1 MPWPIIFKEE
11 FTVLN
16 ELKVFSGNSNLP
28 LAREICGHLTV
39 PLSKAEV
46 KTFSDGE
53 IMVEIGEN
61 VRGRDVFVV
70 QSTCQP
76 SNHNLMEL
84 LVMVDALKRASAARI
99 TAVIPYFGY
108 ARQDRKVAP
117 RTPITSKLIADLITT
132 AGTQRVLCVDLH
144 AGQIQGFFN
153 IPVDHL
159 YAAPVVLDDIKSRF
173 NEQVVV
179 VSPDAGGTERA
190 RAFAKRLNAGL
201 AIIDKRRSGPNVSE
215 VMHIIGEVKNKTCVI
230 VDDMIDTAGTLCQ
243 AASALKKHGAGD
255 VYATA
260 THPVLSG
267 PALERI
273 NGSELKE
280 VLITNTIPTEQK
292 AQQCPRLRVISVAQL
307 LAEAIRRIHGDESVS
322 SLFV

>member
-1 MPWPIIFKEE
+1 MLK
-11 FTVLN
+11 
-16 ELKVFSGNSNLP
+16 ELKVFTGNANPALAQEICDHLSVP
-28 LAREICGHLTV
+28 LA
-39 PLSKAEV
+39 KASV
-46 KTFSDGE
+46 KSFSDGE
-53 IMVEIGEN
+53 IMVEIKEN

-70 QSTCQP
+70 QPTCQP
-76 SNHNLMEL
+76 SNQNLMEL
-84 LVMVDALKRASAARI
+84 LVMIDALKRASAARI

-117 RTPITSKLIADLITT
+117 RTPITSKLVADLITT
-132 AGTQRVLCVDLH
+132 AGAQRVLCVDLH

-173 NEQVVV
+173 SGEVVV

-201 AIIDKRRSGPNVSE
+201 AIIDKRRSAANVSE
-215 VMHIIGEVKNKTCVI
+215 VMHIIGDVDGKTCII

-243 AASALKKHGAGD
+243 AATALKAHGAGD
-255 VYATA
+255 VHATA
-260 THPVLSG
+260 THAVLSG

-273 NGSELKE
+273 NASSLKE
-280 VLITNTIPTEQK
+280 VLISNTIPAEAK
-292 AQQCPRLRVISVAQL
+292 VIECPRLRIISVAKL
-307 LAEAIRRIHGDESVS
+307 LAEAINRIHGDESVS

>member
-1 MPWPIIFKEE
+1 MFK
-11 FTVLN
+11 
-16 ELKVFSGNSNLP
+16 ELKVFTGNANPALAQEICDHLSVP
-28 LAREICGHLTV
+28 LA
-39 PLSKAEV
+39 KASV
-46 KTFSDGE
+46 KSFSDGE
-53 IMVEIGEN
+53 IMVEINEN

-70 QSTCQP
+70 QPTCQP
-76 SNHNLMEL
+76 SNQNLMEL
-84 LVMVDALKRASAARI
+84 LVMIDALKRASASRI

-117 RTPITSKLIADLITT
+117 RTPITSKLVADLITT
-132 AGTQRVLCVDLH
+132 AGAQRVLCVDLH

-173 NEQVVV
+173 SGEVVV

-201 AIIDKRRSGPNVSE
+201 AIIDKRRSAANVSE
-215 VMHIIGEVKNKTCVI
+215 VMHIIGDVDGKTCII

-243 AASALKKHGAGD
+243 AATALKAHGAGD
-255 VYATA
+255 VHATA
-260 THPVLSG
+260 THAVLSG

-273 NGSELKE
+273 NASSLKE
-280 VLITNTIPTEQK
+280 VLICNTIPAEAK
-292 AQQCPRLRVISVAQL
+292 VIECPRLRIISVAKL
-307 LAEAIRRIHGDESVS
+307 LAEAINRIHGDESVS